1 MGQKNR
7 GGWFIARIGF
17 ELVAV
22 TFTCA
27 AIGYYL
33 DSILKMRIF
42 PAISLVGLVV
52 GGVTGFWLVY
62 KEVSRWIDDD
72 NRSD

>member
-62 KEVSRWIDDD
+62 KEVSQWIDDD
-72 NRSD
+72 NRRD